1 MKDNRSLL
9 KLWSF
14 FQIFLQVL
22 FAFGQFWVFFD
33 RRKEKDRAESS
44 YSFFF
49 PTPMARSFF
58 VLTKSWL
65 RNQGFQ
71 NVVCFSSRERLPQ
84 EQNCLP
90 FVPPCND
97 VTTDDMHKLQN
108 FVDANEK
115 ILVLTGAGI
124 STESGIPDY
133 RSEGVGLYAT
143 STNRPVQYTD
153 FLKSAD
159 IRQRYWARNYVGW
172 PRFSSFFPNTGH
184 KVLSEWEKH
193 GKIHWYVKIST

>member
-1 MKDNRSLL
+1 M
-9 KLWSF
+9 
-14 FQIFLQVL
+14 
-22 FAFGQFWVFFD
+22 VFFPNFFY
-33 RRKEKDRAESS
+33 KYYLLSVSFEFFSITEKKKTGQKVRSV
-44 YSFFF
+44 FF

-65 RNQGFQ
+65 RKQGFQ